1 MKLKNIIKYESS
13 YKSIK
18 KTSMIKVIIKFE
30 NVCKANAKEAEEI
43 LFLRWMLN
51 GAFARLLCC
60 HLLVSEL
67 SREDRLLQIVFNN
80 RWKLSTISENLVNQW
95 TDNRKKI
102 CLGNHLDVKTNI
114 DMLKN
119 EKKKQVSTN
128 YYQGVLQMGTWWGK
142 VV

>member
-1 MKLKNIIKYESS
+1 MKLKNIMKYENIIKYESS

-60 HLLVSEL
+60 HLLVSGYQEKT
-67 SREDRLLQIVFNN
+67 DCCRLY
-80 RWKLSTISENLVNQW
+80 STTDGNCQLFQRILWISELIIG
-95 TDNRKKI
+95 RKYALATI
-102 CLGNHLDVKTNI
+102 
-114 DMLKN
+114 
-119 EKKKQVSTN
+119 
-128 YYQGVLQMGTWWGK
+128 
-142 VV
+142 